1 MYPADS
7 GPGVFLVRLRALASG
22 MVLWEV
28 GPPAKTEILVP
39 LYFWPYEELYISNYN
54 QTINF
59 IGVGGSSFGLGYH
72 ILRDLGLLLYL
83 GGV

>member
-1 MYPADS
+1 
-7 GPGVFLVRLRALASG
+7 

-28 GPPAKTEILVP
+28 GPAAKTEILVP

-83 GGV
+83 GEVLGSFGGLPGQVPWRIMVLI

>member
-1 MYPADS
+1 M
-7 GPGVFLVRLRALASG
+7 
-22 MVLWEV
+22 LWEV
-28 GPPAKTEILVP
+28 GPSAKTEILVP
-39 LYFWPYEELYISNYN
+39 LYLWPYEELYISNYN

-83 GGV
+83 GGVLGSFGGLPGLLPWRIMVLG